1 MNVTESGITIFM
13 TLREKSLYVE
23 GPSMFEGE
31 GYGRQRKIKQE
42 FLFFKIIQLF
52 VWCVYWLVHKSK
64 R

>member
-31 GYGRQRKIKQE
+31 GNGRQRKIKQE

-52 VWCVYWLVHKSK
+52 V
-64 R
+64 